1 MIKGIE
7 DFESKLQKAILEFI
21 ATNVDMSEDI
31 EVLEVD
37 EYVISINDVNFYV
50 ITDAEEKGILARYNK
65 ERFDEDITPHSLHA
79 EIMALIFLKD
89 RKDIKWNDVDLY
101 TYRENRYGELRMS
114 KPCKSCMSMIKA
126 LGIRRIHYTTN
137 DGFKSININK

>member
-7 DFESKLQKAILEFI
+7 NFESKLQKAILEFI

-37 EYVISINDVNFYV
+37 EHVISINDTNFYV

-65 ERFDEDITPHSLHA
+65 EQFDDFFDDLDSRQLQYIDNDLWNEDYAITDFREWLQ
-79 EIMALIFLKD
+79 EETQWTVDDKD
-89 RKDIKWNDVDLY
+89 Y
-101 TYRENRYGELRMS
+101 YGNYNFYEV
-114 KPCKSCMSMIKA
+114 
-126 LGIRRIHYTTN
+126 H
-137 DGFKSININK
+137 

>member
-50 ITDAEEKGILARYNK
+50 ITDAEEKGILAKYNK
-65 ERFDEDITPHSLHA
+65 EKFDDFFDNLDGQQLQYVNEDLWEEDYAITDFREWLQ
-79 EIMALIFLKD
+79 EETQWTVDNKD
-89 RKDIKWNDVDLY
+89 Y
-101 TYRENRYGELRMS
+101 YGNYNFYEV
-114 KPCKSCMSMIKA
+114 
-126 LGIRRIHYTTN
+126 H
-137 DGFKSININK
+137 

>member
-37 EYVISINDVNFYV
+37 EHVISINDINFYV
-50 ITDAEEKGILARYNK
+50 TTDAEEKGILAKYNK
-65 ERFDEDITPHSLHA
+65 EKFEDFFDGLDSVQLQYVNEDLWEEDYAITDFREWLQ
-79 EIMALIFLKD
+79 EETQWTVDDKD
-89 RKDIKWNDVDLY
+89 Y
-101 TYRENRYGELRMS
+101 YGNYNFYEV
-114 KPCKSCMSMIKA
+114 
-126 LGIRRIHYTTN
+126 H
-137 DGFKSININK
+137 

>member
-50 ITDAEEKGILARYNK
+50 ITDA
-65 ERFDEDITPHSLHA
+65 
-79 EIMALIFLKD
+79 
-89 RKDIKWNDVDLY
+89 
-101 TYRENRYGELRMS
+101 
-114 KPCKSCMSMIKA
+114 
-126 LGIRRIHYTTN
+126 
-137 DGFKSININK
+137 

>member
-37 EYVISINDVNFYV
+37 EYVISVNDVNFYV
-50 ITDAEEKGILARYNK
+50 ITDAEEKGILAKYNK
-65 ERFDEDITPHSLHA
+65 EKFDDFFNNLDSVQLQYINEDLWEEDYAIMDFREWLQEETQWTVDDKDYYGNYNFY
-79 EIMALIFLKD
+79 EI
-89 RKDIKWNDVDLY
+89 
-101 TYRENRYGELRMS
+101 
-114 KPCKSCMSMIKA
+114 
-126 LGIRRIHYTTN
+126 H
-137 DGFKSININK
+137 

>member
-37 EYVISINDVNFYV
+37 EHVISINDINFYV
-50 ITDAEEKGILARYNK
+50 ITDAEEKGILAKYNK
-65 ERFDEDITPHSLHA
+65 EKFDDFFDNLDSQQLQYVNDDLWDEDYAITDFRDWLQ
-79 EIMALIFLKD
+79 EETQWTVDDKD
-89 RKDIKWNDVDLY
+89 Y
-101 TYRENRYGELRMS
+101 YGNYNFYEV
-114 KPCKSCMSMIKA
+114 
-126 LGIRRIHYTTN
+126 H
-137 DGFKSININK
+137 

>member
-37 EYVISINDVNFYV
+37 EHVISINDVKFYV
-50 ITDAEEKGILARYNK
+50 ITDAEEKGILSKYNK
-65 ERFDEDITPHSLHA
+65 EKFDDFFDNLDSAQLQYVDEDLWEEDYAITDFR
-79 EIMALIFLKD
+79 EWLKEETQWNVD
-89 RKDIKWNDVDLY
+89 DKDY
-101 TYRENRYGELRMS
+101 YGNYNFYEV
-114 KPCKSCMSMIKA
+114 
-126 LGIRRIHYTTN
+126 H
-137 DGFKSININK
+137 

>member
-7 DFESKLQKAILEFI
+7 NLESKLQKAILEFI

-50 ITDAEEKGILARYNK
+50 ITDAEEKGILAKYNK
-65 ERFDEDITPHSLHA
+65 EKFDDFFDNLDSTQLQYINEDLWEEDYAITDFREWLQEETQWTVDDKDYYGNYNFY
-79 EIMALIFLKD
+79 EI
-89 RKDIKWNDVDLY
+89 
-101 TYRENRYGELRMS
+101 
-114 KPCKSCMSMIKA
+114 
-126 LGIRRIHYTTN
+126 H
-137 DGFKSININK
+137 

>member
-65 ERFDEDITPHSLHA
+65 EKFDDFFDNLTAQQLGYVNEDLWGRRLWHCRFQ
-79 EIMALIFLKD
+79 
-89 RKDIKWNDVDLY
+89 
-101 TYRENRYGELRMS
+101 RMVTRRN
-114 KPCKSCMSMIKA
+114 SMVC
-126 LGIRRIHYTTN
+126 R
-137 DGFKSININK
+137 